1 MIEHNILI
9 NLNSHDV
16 IFDYVSNGITITDKQ
31 SKIVYVNPAFSKITG
46 YAREEIIGKNPGILH
61 SGRHQKSFYDDMWQQ
76 ITSKGFWNGEIW
88 NRRKSGEIYPEFLT
102 ISKIQQD
109 NSDDFFYV
117 AIFADISFL
126 KKDITQ
132 KLHLAFYD
140 PLTELPN
147 RASYLDRI
155 NKTMEKKETRT
166 ENTFFIFYMDLDKF
180 KQVNDTYGHC
190 VGDKLLKQVGERL
203 ASVVRAGDTVARM
216 GGDEFA
222 AILTTANNKQTVTEL
237 AKRILTQIETPFL
250 IDNHSLNISISIGIA
265 LYSYETSLD
274 LETLLSHA
282 DEAMYK
288 AKKTGTKIE
297 FYNTVLPRQQ

>member
-1 MIEHNILI
+1 MIPNNILI
-9 NLNSHDV
+9 NLNSDQN
-16 IFDYVSNGITITDKQ
+16 IFDYVSNGITITDKH
-31 SKIVYVNPAFSKITG
+31 SKIIYINPAFSKITG
-46 YAREEIIGKNPGILH
+46 YTREEIIGKNPGALH
-61 SGRHQKSFYDDMWQQ
+61 SGRHGKPFYDDMWQQ

-109 NSDDFFYV
+109 NSNNFFYV
-117 AIFADISFL
+117 GIFADISFL
-126 KKDITQ
+126 KKDIAR

-155 NKTMEKKETRT
+155 NKAMERKEANL
-166 ENTFFIFYMDLDKF
+166 ESTFVIFYMDLDKF

-190 VGDKLLKQVGERL
+190 IGDKLLKQVGHRL
-203 ASVVRAGDTVARM
+203 TSVIRSGDTIARM

-222 AILTTANNKQTVTEL
+222 AILTTDIDKQAATAL
-237 AKRILTQIETPFL
+237 AKRILNQIETPFL
-250 IDNHSLNISISIGIA
+250 IDNHTLNISISIGIVFY
-265 LYSYETSLD
+265 LYDASNN

-282 DEAMYK
+282 DQAMYK

-297 FYNTVLPRQQ
+297 IYNMPEQ